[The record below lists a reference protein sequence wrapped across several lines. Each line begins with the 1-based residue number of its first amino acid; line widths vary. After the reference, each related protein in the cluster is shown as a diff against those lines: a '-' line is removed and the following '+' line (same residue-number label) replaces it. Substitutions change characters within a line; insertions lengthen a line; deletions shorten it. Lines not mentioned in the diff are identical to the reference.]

1 MKYKIVKRRKNKDDL
16 SCRGNRQKNKLVY
29 DNFLSSYFIKNKE
42 KLQKAIDES
51 LILF

>member
-16 SCRGNRQKNKLVY
+16 SCRGNKRKVNLVY
-29 DNFLSSYFIKNKE
+29 DNFLSSYFIKDKE

-51 LILF
+51 LVLF

>member
-1 MKYKIVKRRKNKDDL
+1 MKYKIIKRRKNKED
-16 SCRGNRQKNKLVY
+16 SFKENRQKIKIVY
-29 DNFLSSYFIKNKE
+29 GNFLSSYFIKDKE

>member
-1 MKYKIVKRRKNKDDL
+1 MRYKIVKRRKNKNEL
-16 SCRGNRQKNKLVY
+16 SYRGNKRKVSLVY
-29 DNFLSSYFIKNKE
+29 DNFLSSYFIKDKE